1 MVVVKYFT
9 KSSER
14 FGFAKEFNEL
24 CSAFRAYRIS
34 KSSSDPGPNLLWK
47 DAVAVATLCHGQ
59 SVLVGIMHV
68 NDQEESFAKV
78 RALES
83 GRSNPTN
90 IFNIH
95 NSLAPQRVLS
105 TCCGHLRTRSLPRGP
120 INSASPLVSRV
131 QTPFETCLMSSSI
144 YWLLRAQ
151 ARAWSQAGNRAWTAT
166 QHSCF
171 ISPHTACGISEKI
184 AQKEPRDTRRY
195 S

>member
-1 MVVVKYFT
+1 M
-9 KSSER
+9 
-14 FGFAKEFNEL
+14 A
-24 CSAFRAYRIS
+24 SA
-34 KSSSDPGPNLLWK
+34 
-47 DAVAVATLCHGQ
+47 
-59 SVLVGIMHV
+59 VLAGIMHV

-78 RALES
+78 RAMES

-131 QTPFETCLMSSSI
+131 QTPFETCLMSLSI

-171 ISPHTACGISEKI
+171 ISLSHCVRHLREDCAKRAE
-184 AQKEPRDTRRY
+184 RY
-195 S
+195 SKILVANMYRLFVLHVHHVYHWGTFRNALNALQF